1 MCQTCDFKCVSMQNP
16 TFKSSN
22 FVKIQGRKSSNFVR
36 NHDVKSSNFVKI
48 QGRKSSN
55 SVNYMYLL
63 DRYLFVNAKY
73 LHRKAYSK
81 LLEWKETM
89 RGSTAIRLDGAR
101 RVGKSTL
108 VKEFAKNEYKSCL
121 YIDFSI
127 ADKQIR
133 DIIVSNARDLD
144 LLFNKLSRAYDVTLY
159 RRKSLV
165 VFDEIQTFP
174 FARQMIKHFVED
186 GRYDYIETGSL
197 ISIQSN
203 IQNILI
209 PSEEQQMYLHPLDFE
224 EFLWAMGVEDLA
236 EYLKDCYNNNVPV
249 GGAVHSRA
257 MDWFRQYMLVGGMPQ
272 VVSEYSRSKDF
283 HRADIFKKEIL
294 YIYRADITRFA
305 KGYEK
310 KVEAIF
316 DDVPS
321 ELSKKN
327 KRFKITSLGEG
338 ARMRDYDSSF
348 MWLED
353 GMITSSCYNASDPSS
368 AGLSMYLER
377 PVMKCYLNDT
387 GLLVTHAMPDKNDM
401 DNVFYRDILL
411 DKLGV
416 NEGMFTENIV
426 AQMLR
431 ASGNRLFYY
440 YRSDAEN
447 AENNMEV
454 DFLVRI
460 GRKICPI
467 EVKSSSSD
475 SISSLKKFHKKFPN
489 TGQPIILYSG
499 DVNTKDGIL
508 YLPLYM
514 AMFL

>member
-1 MCQTCDFKCVSMQNP
+1 
-16 TFKSSN
+16 
-22 FVKIQGRKSSNFVR
+22 
-36 NHDVKSSNFVKI
+36 
-48 QGRKSSN
+48 
-55 SVNYMYLL
+55 MYLQ
-63 DRYLFVNAKY
+63 
-73 LHRKAYSK
+73 RKAYSK
-81 LLEWKETM
+81 LLDWKKDM
-89 RGSTAIRLDGAR
+89 KGATALRLDGAR

-108 VKEFAKNEYKSCL
+108 VTEFAKNEYKSYL
-121 YIDFSI
+121 YIDFSV
-127 ADKQIR
+127 AEKQVKEIFTQ
-133 DIIVSNARDLD
+133 NARDLD
-144 LLFNKLSRAYDVTLY
+144 LLFNKLSRAYGVTLH

-165 VFDEIQTFP
+165 IFDEIQMFP

-224 EFLWAMGVEDLA
+224 EFLWAMGVDDLM
-236 EYLKDCYNNNVPV
+236 EYLKECYEHNVPV
-249 GGAVHSRA
+249 GGAVHNRA
-257 MDWFRQYMLVGGMPQ
+257 MDLFRQYMLVGGMPQ
-272 VVSEYSRSKDF
+272 AVSEYARSKNF
-283 HRADIFKKEIL
+283 SRVDIFKKEIL
-294 YIYRADITRFA
+294 SVYRADITRFA

-316 DDVPS
+316 DDIPS

-327 KRFKITSLGEG
+327 KKFRISTLGEG
-338 ARMRDYDSSF
+338 ARMREYESAF
-348 MWLED
+348 MWLSD
-353 GMITSSCYNASDPSS
+353 GMITSHCYNASDPSS
-368 AGLSMYLER
+368 AGLSMYMER

-387 GLLVTHAMPDKNDM
+387 GLLVTHAMPDKDDM
-401 DNVFYRDILL
+401 DNLFYRDILL

-431 ASGNRLFYY
+431 ASGNKLFYY
-440 YRSDAEN
+440 YRSDASN
-447 AENNMEV
+447 AENNLEV

-499 DVNTKDGIL
+499 DVKTTNGIL

>member
-1 MCQTCDFKCVSMQNP
+1 M
-16 TFKSSN
+16 
-22 FVKIQGRKSSNFVR
+22 
-36 NHDVKSSNFVKI
+36 
-48 QGRKSSN
+48 
-55 SVNYMYLL
+55 VNG
-63 DRYLFVNAKY
+63 KY
-73 LHRKAYSK
+73 LRRKAYSK
-81 LLEWKETM
+81 LLEWKNATN
-89 RGSTAIRLDGAR
+89 GTLAIRLDGAK
-101 RVGKSTL
+101 RVGKTTL
-108 VKEFAKNEYKSCL
+108 VKEFAKNEYKSYL
-121 YIDFSI
+121 YIDFST
-127 ADKQIR
+127 AGKQIR
-133 DIIVSNARDLD
+133 DILISNALDFD
-144 LLFNKLSRAYDVTLY
+144 LLFNKLSQAYGVHLY

-165 VFDEIQTFP
+165 VFDEVQMFP

-186 GRYDYIETGSL
+186 GRYDFIEIGSL
-197 ISIQSN
+197 ITVQSN
-203 IQNILI
+203 KQNILN
-209 PSEEQQMYLHPLDFE
+209 PSEEQLMLLYPLDFE

-236 EYLKDCYNNNVPV
+236 EYLNDCYSNNVPA

-272 VVSEYSRSKDF
+272 AVLEYTKSKDF
-283 HRADIFKKEIL
+283 SRTDAVKKEIL
-294 YIYRADITRFA
+294 SVWHNDITEFT
-305 KGYEK
+305 KGSEK
-310 KVEAIF
+310 KAESVFNSI
-316 DDVPS
+316 PS
-321 ELSKKN
+321 QLSKKN
-327 KRFKITSLGEG
+327 KKFKITDLGDG
-338 ARMRDYDSSF
+338 ARMREYESAF
-348 MWLED
+348 FWLED
-353 GMITSSCYNASDPSS
+353 GRISLPCFNANDPS
-368 AGLSMYLER
+368 ATGLSMCLAH
-377 PVMKCYLNDT
+377 PTLKCYLNDT

-416 NEGMFTENIV
+416 NEGMFAENIV

-460 GRKICPI
+460 GCKICPV

-499 DVNTKDGIL
+499 DVNVKDGIL

>member
-1 MCQTCDFKCVSMQNP
+1 
-16 TFKSSN
+16 
-22 FVKIQGRKSSNFVR
+22 
-36 NHDVKSSNFVKI
+36 
-48 QGRKSSN
+48 
-55 SVNYMYLL
+55 MYL
-63 DRYLFVNAKY
+63 R
-73 LHRKAYSK
+73 RKAYSK
-81 LLEWKETM
+81 LLDWKKDM
-89 RGSTAIRLDGAR
+89 KGATALRLDGAR

-108 VKEFAKNEYKSCL
+108 VTEFAKNEYKSYL
-121 YIDFSI
+121 YIDFSV
-127 ADKQIR
+127 AEKQVKEIFTQ
-133 DIIVSNARDLD
+133 NARDLD
-144 LLFNKLSRAYDVTLY
+144 LLFNKLSRAYGVTLH

-165 VFDEIQTFP
+165 IFDEIQMFP

-224 EFLWAMGVEDLA
+224 EFLWAMGVDDLM
-236 EYLKDCYNNNVPV
+236 EYLKECYEHNVPV
-249 GGAVHSRA
+249 GGAVHNRA
-257 MDWFRQYMLVGGMPQ
+257 MDLFRQYMLVGGMPQ
-272 VVSEYSRSKDF
+272 AVSEYARSKNF
-283 HRADIFKKEIL
+283 SRVDIFKKEIL
-294 YIYRADITRFA
+294 SVYRADITRFA

-316 DDVPS
+316 DDIPS

-327 KRFKITSLGEG
+327 KKFRISTLGEG
-338 ARMRDYDSSF
+338 ARMREYESAF
-348 MWLED
+348 VWLSD
-353 GMITSSCYNASDPSS
+353 GMITSHCYNASDPSS
-368 AGLSMYLER
+368 AGLSMYMER

-387 GLLVTHAMPDKNDM
+387 GLLVTHAMPDKDDM
-401 DNVFYRDILL
+401 DNLFYRDILL

-431 ASGNRLFYY
+431 ASGNKLFYY
-440 YRSDAEN
+440 YRSDASN
-447 AENNMEV
+447 AENNLEV

-499 DVNTKDGIL
+499 DVKTTNGIL

>member
-1 MCQTCDFKCVSMQNP
+1 
-16 TFKSSN
+16 
-22 FVKIQGRKSSNFVR
+22 
-36 NHDVKSSNFVKI
+36 
-48 QGRKSSN
+48 
-55 SVNYMYLL
+55 MYLQ
-63 DRYLFVNAKY
+63 
-73 LHRKAYSK
+73 RKAYSK
-81 LLEWKETM
+81 LLDWKKDM
-89 RGSTAIRLDGAR
+89 KGATALRLDGAR

-108 VKEFAKNEYKSCL
+108 VTEFAKNEYKSYL
-121 YIDFSI
+121 YIDFSV
-127 ADKQIR
+127 AEKQVKEIFTQ
-133 DIIVSNARDLD
+133 NARDLD
-144 LLFNKLSRAYDVTLY
+144 LLFNKLSRAYGVTLH

-165 VFDEIQTFP
+165 IFDEIQMFP

-224 EFLWAMGVEDLA
+224 EFLWAMGVDDLI
-236 EYLKDCYNNNVPV
+236 EYLKECYEHNVPV
-249 GGAVHSRA
+249 GGAVHNRA
-257 MDWFRQYMLVGGMPQ
+257 MDLFRQYMLVGGMPQ
-272 VVSEYSRSKDF
+272 AVSEYARSKNF
-283 HRADIFKKEIL
+283 SRVDIFKKEIL
-294 YIYRADITRFA
+294 SVYRADITRFA

-316 DDVPS
+316 DDIPS

-327 KRFKITSLGEG
+327 KKFRISTLGEG
-338 ARMRDYDSSF
+338 ARMREYESAF
-348 MWLED
+348 MWLSD
-353 GMITSSCYNASDPSS
+353 GMITSHCYNASDPSS
-368 AGLSMYLER
+368 AGLSMYMER

-387 GLLVTHAMPDKNDM
+387 GLLVTHAMPDKDDM
-401 DNVFYRDILL
+401 DNLFYRDILL

-431 ASGNRLFYY
+431 ASGNKLFYY
-440 YRSDAEN
+440 YRSDASN
-447 AENNMEV
+447 AENNLEV

-499 DVNTKDGIL
+499 DVKTTNGIL